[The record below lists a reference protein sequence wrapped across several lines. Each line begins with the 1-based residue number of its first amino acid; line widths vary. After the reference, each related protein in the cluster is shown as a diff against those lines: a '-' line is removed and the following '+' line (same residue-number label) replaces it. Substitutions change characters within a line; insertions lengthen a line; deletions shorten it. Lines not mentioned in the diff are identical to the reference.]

1 MLVTPNS
8 PAGELPS
15 PASVQGP
22 AEVLRGIT
30 NTGVSFMPN
39 RTAESK
45 LAQQVKG
52 TRTSPRAQGGL
63 RHTLSPM
70 GSHLPPQPPEW
81 RVPEVSLSTW
91 PASPRPLSKVS
102 PPHCLSTSISQD
114 LEVNSWLMGS
124 CCHGINIGVMR
135 EQGGAWCGIANRG
148 QEEGESKEMG

>member
-15 PASVQGP
+15 LASVQGP

-39 RTAESK
+39 RTTESK

-52 TRTSPRAQGGL
+52 TRTSLRAQGGL

-81 RVPEVSLSTW
+81 RVPEVSLST
-91 PASPRPLSKVS
+91 
-102 PPHCLSTSISQD
+102 SISQD

-124 CCHGINIGVMR
+124 CCHGINIGVMH